1 MLSGNEEELLHVI
14 PILLGC
20 SIENIQERKLIDD
33 NAVPKLLSLMK
44 EAAFSHLMEV
54 KTIHLVE
61 QFSKQCAECVP
72 VCIGLNV
79 DTLSLSFDFCLIY
92 IYSEICRL
100 SWKLLLKQCTM
111 NYWKKSLKTRYSTFH
126 HIIAETLLSNH

>member
-20 SIENIQERKLIDD
+20 SIENIQEEKLIDD
-33 NAVPKLLSLMK
+33 NAVRKLSSLMK

-54 KTIHLVE
+54 KTIYSVE
-61 QFSKQCAECVP
+61 QFSKRCAECVP

-79 DTLSLSFDFCLIY
+79 DTLSLIFYFCLIY
-92 IYSEICRL
+92 I
-100 SWKLLLKQCTM
+100 LKFAGYLGSC
-111 NYWKKSLKTRYSTFH
+111 S
-126 HIIAETLLSNH
+126 